1 MMSLLGAPKRPVVFL
16 LKMFMLFVSIQI
28 TVDTS
33 TRPTPSF
40 THCETITGMDTLK
53 KM

>member
-1 MMSLLGAPKRPVVFL
+1 MSLFGVSKRLVDFFL
-16 LKMFMLFVSIQI
+16 RMCMLFVSIQI
-28 TVDTS
+28 PVDTS

-40 THCETITGMDTLK
+40 TRCETITGMDTLK

>member
-1 MMSLLGAPKRPVVFL
+1 MSLFGASKRLVNFFL
-16 LKMFMLFVSIQI
+16 RMCMLFVSIQI

-40 THCETITGMDTLK
+40 TRCEIIMGMDTLK
-53 KM
+53 RM